1 MKSEP
6 HLTYSYLLYQDN
18 KLVFEGNATEYS
30 FKPEIARRYSFQL
43 KAVNVVGPSQF
54 SSSYDVFIP
63 PPPVVKEVVRKRE
76 PRDPFS
82 RIRMFT
88 AVKNEA
94 AENVLEKKRK
104 KNWLKLWWKEYSA
117 LVYIAVIFIGIFV
130 LVNTTLK

>member
-1 MKSEP
+1 M
-6 HLTYSYLLYQDN
+6 
-18 KLVFEGNATEYS
+18 
-30 FKPEIARRYSFQL
+30 
-43 KAVNVVGPSQF
+43 GPSQF

-94 AENVLEKKRK
+94 VDNVLEKKRR
-104 KNWLKLWWKEYSA
+104 KNWLRLWWKKNA
-117 LVYIAVIFIGIFV
+117 AVVIIAVVVVGIFV
-130 LVNTTLK
+130 LVKTSMKWRVCRTRNIKAIVKATQQ